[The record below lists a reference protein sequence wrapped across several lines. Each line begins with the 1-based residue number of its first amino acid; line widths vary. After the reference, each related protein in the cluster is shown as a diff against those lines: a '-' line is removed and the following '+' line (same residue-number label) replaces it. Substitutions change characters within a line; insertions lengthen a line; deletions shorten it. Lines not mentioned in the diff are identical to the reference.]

1 MDSRLITPS
10 RSLMSL
16 SRQEAIQA
24 VLEGRRL
31 DARVRAVESVEAN
44 GLLDIGVDR

>member
-10 RSLMSL
+10 RRIRSL
-16 SRQEAIQA
+16 SRQEAIQE
-24 VLEGRRL
+24 VLKGRRL
-31 DARVRAVESVEAN
+31 DVPVRALESVEAN